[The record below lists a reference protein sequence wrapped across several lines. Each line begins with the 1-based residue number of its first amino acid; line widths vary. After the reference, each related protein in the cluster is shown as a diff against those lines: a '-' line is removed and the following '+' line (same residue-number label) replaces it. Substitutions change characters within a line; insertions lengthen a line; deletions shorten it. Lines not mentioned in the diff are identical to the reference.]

1 MLRGLVLC
9 GGQSSRMGQD
19 KGLLS
24 SGAECWAAQAVT
36 LLAGVTEE
44 PVVVSV
50 NASQFAVYSGMWS
63 ASSPASSMVPV
74 IIADDE
80 ALPAGGPL
88 KGVLTVHQAYPDASL
103 LVMACDMPLI
113 QSFVQE
119 YLCRQFYKH
128 PQAEA
133 VVFANG
139 EQVEPLC
146 GIYTADGLC
155 KIAALLR
162 NGKLKKSSMRYV
174 LTMLHTQLIAVP
186 EAMQS
191 GFVNCNTPEQLS
203 LIAGKG
209 STQS

>member
-1 MLRGLVLC
+1 
-9 GGQSSRMGQD
+9 MGQD
-19 KGLLS
+19 KGRLS
-24 SGAECWAAQAVT
+24 SGAESWAVRAVT
-36 LLAGVTEE
+36 LLARVTGE

-50 NASQFAVYSGMWS
+50 NASQFAVYAGMWV
-63 ASSPASSMVPV
+63 ASSTASSIVPV
-74 IIADDE
+74 IVADDE
-80 ALPAGGPL
+80 TLPAGGPL

-113 QSFVQE
+113 QSFVLE
-119 YLCRQFYKH
+119 YLCRQFYIH

-162 NGKLKKSSMRYV
+162 NGKIKKSSMRYV
-174 LTMLHTQLIAVP
+174 LTMLQTQLVAVP
-186 EAMQS
+186 DGMQS
-191 GFVNCNTPEQLS
+191 GFVNCNTPEHLS
-203 LIAGKG
+203 LIAGKE
-209 STQS
+209 SVQS